1 MPTNKNALIR
11 YQALDRCFQ
20 NPGRKYFI
28 EDLVEACSLAIQDFS
43 GSRHGVQRRQVL
55 ADIVFMESE
64 QGWALPLERFK
75 EGKRVYYRYGDSEF
89 SINKQ
94 PFSEADKTRL
104 REVLLTLSRFK
115 GMPQFEWMEELQVRL
130 ESLTQIQENALPAV
144 GFQENPYLK
153 GIGHFS
159 ELFQAIKNETPIKL
173 IYAGFRQKSSEEF
186 VFHPWYLKQYNNRWF
201 IFGYNEAYNDLSNFA
216 LDRIIS
222 FSECAI
228 TYKKNTQVDFLE
240 YFEDVIGVT
249 IKRDA
254 EPEKVLINID
264 NKLWPYIESKPLHG
278 SQKVKERTG
287 SSVTIEIAVQIN
299 YELISLLLSFGES
312 LEVLAPNNLRD
323 TLRQKVNAMAEI
335 YF

>member
-1 MPTNKNALIR
+1 MATNKNATIR
-11 YQALDRCFQ
+11 YQALDRCFR
-20 NPGRKYFI
+20 NTGRKYFI
-28 EDLVEACSLAIQDFS
+28 EDLVEACSLAIQEFS

-64 QGWALPLERFK
+64 QGWAIPLERFK
-75 EGKRVYYRYGDSEF
+75 EGKRVYYRYGDPEF

-94 PFSEADKTRL
+94 PFNEADKTRL

-115 GMPQFEWMEELQVRL
+115 GMPQFEWIEELQVRL

-153 GIGHFS
+153 GLGYFS
-159 ELFQAIKNETPIKL
+159 ELFQAIKNETPLKL
-173 IYAGFRQKSSEEF
+173 IYEGFRQKNTEEI

-201 IFGYNEAYNDLSNFA
+201 IFGYNEAYDGISNFA

-222 FSECAI
+222 FSDYSI
-228 TYKKNTQVDFLE
+228 TYKRNSLVDFSE

-249 IKRDA
+249 IKKDA
-254 EPEKVLINID
+254 APDKILIRID

-278 SQKVKERTG
+278 SQKVKERTV
-287 SSVTIEIAVQIN
+287 SSITIEIAVQIN

-312 LEVLAPNNLRD
+312 LEVMAPDALR
-323 TLRQKVNAMAEI
+323 TILKEKVNAMAAK

>member
-1 MPTNKNALIR
+1 MATNKNAIIR
-11 YQALDRCFQ
+11 YQSLDRSFR

-28 EDLVEACSLAIQDFS
+28 EDLVEACSLAIQEFS
-43 GSRHGVQRRQVL
+43 GSPHGVQRRQVL

-64 QGWALPLERFK
+64 QGWAIPLERIK
-75 EGKRVYYRYGDSEF
+75 EGKRVYYRYGDPEF
-89 SINKQ
+89 SINNQ
-94 PFSEADKTRL
+94 PFNEADKTRL

-115 GMPQFEWMEELQVRL
+115 GMPQFEWIEELQVRL

-153 GIGHFS
+153 GLGHFS
-159 ELFQAIKNETPIKL
+159 ELFHAIKNETPLKL
-173 IYAGFRQKSSEEF
+173 IYAGFRQKKPEEI

-201 IFGYNEAYNDLSNFA
+201 VFGYNEGYNGLSNFA

-222 FSECAI
+222 FSDYSI
-228 TYKKNTQVDFLE
+228 NYKKNTLVDFSE

-249 IKRDA
+249 VKQDA
-254 EPEKVLINID
+254 EPQKILIRID

-287 SSVTIEIAVQIN
+287 SSKTIEIAVQIN
-299 YELISLLLSFGES
+299 YELISLLLSYGES
-312 LEVLAPNNLRD
+312 LEVMAPDALR
-323 TLRQKVNAMAEI
+323 TILKEKVNAMAAK